1 MFSFLLLVLY
11 ICSAILLKIQIL
23 LFVLYDKL
31 FSHFR
36 ASSPGTEPIKSCMID
51 DISLVDVEQFEER
64 RLAKVRRKV
73 SRVDSLK
80 KFLFSSKLEEKKSKL
95 AEHVPY
101 YPRPLVAN
109 VEPSYKASCLEV
121 HDRWLGVHHVQ
132 NCVKEE
138 EEEDNVSCM
147 VNINMDMRAP
157 SELDS
162 RLDMDIRSPDDSIR
176 SPVDSSS
183 SVMMNNNT
191 PSVDQKSRFYQRAE
205 KIDSHD
211 KTVHEIGLRRTARES
226 SDEEKICNQ
235 GRVDN
240 VLRPKKLSR
249 SVSQPSHNVRMKVLH
264 NNSRPSQPSPTQ
276 SKQQYMVGSQSTYKM
291 SHKNASK
298 PVLF

>member
-1 MFSFLLLVLY
+1 
-11 ICSAILLKIQIL
+11 
-23 LFVLYDKL
+23 
-31 FSHFR
+31 
-36 ASSPGTEPIKSCMID
+36 MID

-95 AEHVPY
+95 AENVPY

-109 VEPSYKASCLEV
+109 IEPSYKASCLEV

-132 NCVKEE
+132 NCVKEEE

-162 RLDMDIRSPDDSIR
+162 RLDMDIRSPNDSIR

-183 SVMMNNNT
+183 SVMMNNT
-191 PSVDQKSRFYQRAE
+191 PSVDENSRFYQRAE
-205 KIDSHD
+205 KIESHGRTD
-211 KTVHEIGLRRTARES
+211 HESGLSRVKTARES
-226 SDEEKICNQ
+226 SDEE
-235 GRVDN
+235 RLDN

-264 NNSRPSQPSPTQ
+264 NNSRQTQPSPTQ
-276 SKQQYMVGSQSTYKM
+276 SKQQYMVSSQRTYRM
-291 SHKNASK
+291 SKTSASK
-298 PVLF
+298 CIPFFPKSKLNFIEHHVLCKFDLGYKISWKLFSCTECKSTFPHKS